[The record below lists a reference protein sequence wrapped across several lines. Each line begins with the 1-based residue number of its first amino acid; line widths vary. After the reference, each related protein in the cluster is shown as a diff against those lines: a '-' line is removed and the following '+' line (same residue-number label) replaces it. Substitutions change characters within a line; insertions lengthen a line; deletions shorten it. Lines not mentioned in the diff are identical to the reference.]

1 MTLAQE
7 VNILLD
13 ELSKQ
18 IKVADQIKIDEI
30 KARLNKVTREGEII
44 KDIFTS
50 KRSLI
55 ISYDPWSFI
64 LLSSFSTYKFSE
76 LIIPSFIS
84 NSPLM
89 SAGELLKP
97 SVISDKDLLKFL

>member
-30 KARLNKVTREGEII
+30 KARLNKITREGEII
-44 KDIFTS
+44 KDIFTNDYYVNNMMIDKALS
-50 KRSLI
+50 NKADVAESVDATDLK
-55 ISYDPWSFI
+55 SVSPW
-64 LLSSFSTYKFSE
+64 E
-76 LIIPSFIS
+76 
-84 NSPLM
+84 
-89 SAGELLKP
+89 
-97 SVISDKDLLKFL
+97 